1 MKFRSIAALAAASAL
16 TVTLSITPAQA
27 HSNKHGQHSPR
38 PPVSDVK
45 TLTVGLVS
53 PLKVAF
59 GPNGSMLVAESFM
72 GQLTSVSKTG
82 AKSVIASAPGTEI
95 AGVSYADGTTYYFQN
110 SSAGPGIPGPAELK
124 TIRNGKT
131 RTVTDL
137 LKFEKKH
144 NPDAKTIYGVR
155 DAKPSCLAQAP
166 QLQSKGEMYSHPYS
180 TAPSRN
186 GLYVGDAGANTIL
199 NVSRHG
205 KVTLVK
211 ALPAEPVK
219 ITKEI
224 QAEGDANGMI
234 VPDCMLG
241 LTYYA
246 EPVPTDI
253 EVVGNWLYYTV
264 LPGLPGESAS
274 AGKAYRVHLKSHRTE
289 LLAKGLSAPT
299 GIAVDNRG
307 RVYVSELMGA
317 GVSMLSHGKKTT
329 VLPAMMATD
338 VEIGGRTLAVTTN
351 ALVDPPATGNLMTA
365 RIR

>member
-16 TVTLSITPAQA
+16 TVTLSVTPAQA
-27 HSNKHGQHSPR
+27 HSNNHSHHSPR
-38 PPVSDVK
+38 PPVGNVK
-45 TLTVGLVS
+45 TLTDGLVS

-59 GPNGSMLVAESFM
+59 GPHGSKLVAESFA

-82 AKSVIASAPGTEI
+82 KKTVVVSAPGTEI
-95 AGVSYADGTTYYFQN
+95 AGVSYKNGTTYYFQN
-110 SSAGPGIPGPAELK
+110 SSTAPGVAGPAELK
-124 TIRNGKT
+124 TIRNGKI

-137 LKFEKKH
+137 LEFEKKH
-144 NPDAKTIYGVR
+144 NPDADTVYGVR
-155 DAKPSCLAQAP
+155 DASPSCLAQAP
-166 QLQSKGEMYSHPYS
+166 EMQSKGELYSHPYAS
-180 TAPSRN
+180 APSRT
-186 GLYVGDAGANTIL
+186 GLYVGDAGANAIL

-224 QAEGDANGMI
+224 QAEGAANGMN

-241 LTYYA
+241 LNYFA
-246 EPVPTDI
+246 QPVPTDV

-264 LPGLPGESAS
+264 LPGVPGESVS
-274 AGKAYRVHLKSHRTE
+274 AGKAYRMHLKSHRTE

-299 GIAVDNRG
+299 GIAVDHRG
-307 RVYVSELMGA
+307 RVYVSELFGS
-317 GVSMLSHGKKTT
+317 GVSMFSHGKKTT
-329 VLPAMMATD
+329 VLPAMMAAD

-351 ALVDPPATGNLMTA
+351 ALVEPPATGNLMTA